1 MACPGLSFLLFLL
14 LCLFVCFFVSLF
26 VSLFTCVLFDSV
38 SFLIHHWIQSET
50 SILRKILNKDVDVY
64 RPINHA
70 RCW

>member
-1 MACPGLSFLLFLL
+1 MACPGLSLLLFLL
-14 LCLFVCFFVSLF
+14 LCLF

-38 SFLIHHWIQSET
+38 SFLIHHWIKSET
-50 SILRKILNKDVDVY
+50 SILRKILNKDLDVY